1 MLPGVVR
8 AVLLPRWGARAGL
21 PRVRLRVA
29 ALACDP
35 VKLAAYRDVVG
46 IPGSELL
53 PLTYPQVLA
62 APLHAALMAR
72 PDFPHSPLGVVHLRN
87 EVEQRAPVPVRAAFT
102 LAAWF
107 QAEREVPAG
116 REMDL
121 VTELELGGAV
131 AWRATTTMLR
141 RTGSHRPA
149 RQPPSAGADRFA
161 DAPSRRWVVARD
173 IGRRYARVSG
183 DVNPIHLS
191 ALTARLFGYR
201 RAIAHGMW
209 TLARCLGEL
218 GAAAPEGRAQL
229 SCRFQRPLFLGSEAL
244 FQARESD
251 GATEFRVSALDGTP
265 HLSGRLVVWGS

>member
-1 MLPGVVR
+1 MLPGLVR
-8 AVLLPRWGARAGL
+8 AALRPRWRTGAGL
-21 PRVRLRVA
+21 PRVGLRVA

-35 VKLAAYRDVVG
+35 VKLDAYREVVG
-46 IPGSELL
+46 IPGGELL

-62 APLHAALMAR
+62 APLHVALMAR
-72 PDFPHSPLGVVHLRN
+72 PDFPHPALGMVHLRN
-87 EVEQRAPVPVRAAFT
+87 EVEQRAPVPARAALT

-107 QAEREVPAG
+107 QAEREVPTG
-116 REMDL
+116 REIDV
-121 VTELELGGAV
+121 VTELEFAGAV
-131 AWRATTTMLR
+131 AWRATTTLLR
-141 RTGSHRPA
+141 RAGTPRPP

-218 GAAAPEGRAQL
+218 GAPAPEGRAQL

-251 GATEFRVSALDGTP
+251 GATEFRVAALDGTP
-265 HLSGRLVVWGS
+265 HLSGRLAVWGP